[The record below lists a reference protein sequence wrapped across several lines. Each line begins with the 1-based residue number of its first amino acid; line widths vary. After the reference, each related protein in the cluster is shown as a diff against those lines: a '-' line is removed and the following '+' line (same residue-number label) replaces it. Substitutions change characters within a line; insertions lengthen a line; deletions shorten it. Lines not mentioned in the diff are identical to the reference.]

1 MAKEQG
7 KGWAAVGQATKALS
21 QQDQTVRAEADRDR
35 EQAQHGLVPLAEV
48 KPRPHDDTREI
59 DAYHVLDLAESVAAV
74 GLLEPL
80 VVDRHHHLLA
90 GAHRWAAVRLLAIQ
104 IPDERVIAWRNMA
117 GIEGPEKKKDD
128 ALLAIIKRVSELP
141 AIPGP
146 ALVPVRIMDFD
157 AEADSRRALSIEI
170 TENEK
175 RRDYTKR
182 EVTALAERLKVAGFK
197 YTRGKPKKGERALA
211 PALALIIGKS
221 DRTIRR
227 LIGGGGQIRT
237 DVLISETERLV
248 GLFKR
253 MKSTISAL
261 QLSAK
266 GAMKHKLKGVLGRAA
281 QLGSSISAFEQQMA
295 AKTKRPKLKRQKSKR
310 G

>member
-117 GIEGPEKKKDD
+117 GIEGPEKRKDD

-227 LIGGGGQIRT
+227 LIGGGGDIRT
-237 DVLISETERLV
+237 TVLISAGEHLNGV
-248 GLFKR
+248 LKKL
-253 MKSTISAL
+253 KSTLVAL
-261 QLSAK
+261 RAAAK
-266 GAMKHKLKGVLGRAA
+266 GPAKRHLKDILGKATHLETSIESFEA
-281 QLGSSISAFEQQMA
+281 QASAG
-295 AKTKRPKLKRQKSKR
+295 TGKRKGRR
-310 G
+310 